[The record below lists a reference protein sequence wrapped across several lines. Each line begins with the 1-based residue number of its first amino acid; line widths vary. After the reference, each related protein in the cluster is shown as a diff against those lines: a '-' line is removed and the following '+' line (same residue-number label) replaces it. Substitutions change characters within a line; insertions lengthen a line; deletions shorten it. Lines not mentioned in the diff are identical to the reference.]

1 MKKILLFLAA
11 ALTTAQAQI
20 GAEIDGKVHFPLSTY
35 HVVWNSPGA
44 DATGSMPIGNGDL
57 GANVYAV
64 EKGDLY
70 LLLGKTDAFD
80 RSGNVLKTGRIRIR
94 LTPNPFGHSMAMK
107 QTLNLE
113 QGCIDVEALYRN
125 TEQKIRIRLWVDA
138 NSPVYRVEV
147 SSNFNLDLKVEP
159 EFWERGDGSFDK
171 LETVGNRL
179 VWHYANGNRS
189 VFPEDLA
196 YYEIPQLA
204 QTHQDPYMYNTFGCA
219 MQVEGWTPVD
229 GSFSGYDKT
238 FNIEIASLTRHASDL
253 EVWRSEILRLLDN
266 YRRDGAWDRHCRWW
280 TDFWNRSW
288 ITASDRTLPAEE
300 REKSMKPE
308 APGKR
313 GEKDGA
319 FIVSQAYNVSR
330 YLMACQ
336 GRGRYQTQFNGGIFT
351 MPFPDYR
358 TGKGLMFGE
367 DERDWSNRFTFQNQ
381 RLMYWPMPAAGDF
394 DLMRPFFNY
403 YYSILDLR
411 KAITKAWFGHE
422 GAYWRENTQLTGREI
437 DDASNRP
444 PLMNGKPPK
453 TEKGKPLPHAWYH
466 NYHFNSGME
475 LTAMALEYYL
485 HTENAAFL
493 RDTLAPIARE
503 VLTFYARHYETDSK
517 GKLYFYPSQVLET
530 WWDAANPMP
539 DVAGMHYLVTELLK
553 IKDLSQQ
560 DRKFYEQLKKQ
571 MPDLPLGEENGRK
584 FLLPAAKYEHMG
596 NSENGELYAVFPYS
610 LFGVVAGNADIVAAT
625 MERRVHKN
633 SFDYRCWT
641 QDQIQYACAGMGRE
655 AAEGLV
661 HRWSTYST
669 HLRFPFFGKESPDY
683 VPDFDHN
690 GSGSIALQKMV
701 VQESGDRIFLLPAWI
716 PEWDATFR
724 LRLRRNTVIQ
734 GVVRNGKLESW
745 SITPES
751 RKKDVTVLFP

>member
-381 RLMYWPMPAAGDF
+381 RLMYWPMPAAGEMPG
-394 DLMRPFFNY
+394 LGYVHHVN
-403 YYSILDLR
+403 L
-411 KAITKAWFGHE
+411 
-422 GAYWRENTQLTGREI
+422 I
-437 DDASNRP
+437 DPTHDQR
-444 PLMNGKPPK
+444 
-453 TEKGKPLPHAWYH
+453 
-466 NYHFNSGME
+466 
-475 LTAMALEYYL
+475 
-485 HTENAAFL
+485 
-493 RDTLAPIARE
+493 APWE
-503 VLTFYARHYETDSK
+503 H
-517 GKLYFYPSQVLET
+517 
-530 WWDAANPMP
+530 P
-539 DVAGMHYLVTELLK
+539 DVGTTYPLNRIRMSSWQRVA
-553 IKDLSQQ
+553 SS
-560 DRKFYEQLKKQ
+560 
-571 MPDLPLGEENGRK
+571 LP
-584 FLLPAAKYEHMG
+584 P
-596 NSENGELYAVFPYS
+596 
-610 LFGVVAGNADIVAAT
+610 
-625 MERRVHKN
+625 
-633 SFDYRCWT
+633 
-641 QDQIQYACAGMGRE
+641 
-655 AAEGLV
+655 
-661 HRWSTYST
+661 
-669 HLRFPFFGKESPDY
+669 
-683 VPDFDHN
+683 
-690 GSGSIALQKMV
+690 
-701 VQESGDRIFLLPAWI
+701 
-716 PEWDATFR
+716 
-724 LRLRRNTVIQ
+724 
-734 GVVRNGKLESW
+734 
-745 SITPES
+745 
-751 RKKDVTVLFP
+751 